1 MTAAGQIAALLLPW
15 YDVNKRSMPWRGL
28 KDPYAIWVSETMLQQ
43 TRVETVTGYFSR
55 FMAAFPTVQALAD
68 APLDEVLKLWEGLGY
83 YRRAR
88 NLHRGAR
95 QIVEEFGGVLPRTAA
110 ELKRVH
116 GIGDYTAGAIASIA
130 CGERVPAVDGNVIRV
145 TTRLHAIR
153 ENAATPTVRRR
164 IAELA
169 AEAVP
174 ADRPGDFNQAM
185 MDLGAGI
192 CVPGTPDCERCPLSG
207 VCRAFAEGGAE
218 DLPVLPVRN
227 PPKKEQHD
235 VLLILSRGRV
245 LMRQRTETMLQGL
258 WIYPMT
264 DDWLEEKELPGWCVR
279 HLKLDAELLASGG
292 EAKHVFTHRVWEM
305 KLYVLRTDAEDAP
318 AGWRFVDAEGMRR
331 LSIPTAVKAAR
342 QLAEQWLRK
351 ADTVL

>member
-1 MTAAGQIAALLLPW
+1 MADSAGRIAGLLLPW
-15 YDVNKRSMPWRGL
+15 YDEHKRTMPWRGL

-43 TRVETVTGYFSR
+43 TRVETVRAYFGR
-55 FMAAFPTVQALAD
+55 FMAAFPTVGVLAE

-88 NLHRGAR
+88 NLHAGAC
-95 QIVEEFGGVLPRTAA
+95 QVMKEFGGSLPGTAA
-110 ELKRVH
+110 ELKRVR

-130 CGERVPAVDGNVIRV
+130 FGERVPAVDGNVIRV

-153 ENAATPTVRRR
+153 ENAAMPTVRRR
-164 IAELA
+164 TAALAE
-169 AEAVP
+169 EAVP
-174 ADRPGDFNQAM
+174 AGRPGDFNQAM

-192 CVPGTPDCERCPLSG
+192 CVPGTPECERCPLSG
-207 VCRAFAEGGAE
+207 ICKAFEEGGADE
-218 DLPVLPVRN
+218 LPVLPVRN

-235 VLLILSRGRV
+235 VLVVMSRGRV

-264 DDWLEEKELPGWCVR
+264 DGRLEADELPGWCGR
-279 HLKLDAELLASGG
+279 HLKIGARVLSCAG
-292 EAKHVFTHRVWEM
+292 EARHVFTHRIWEM
-305 KLYVLRTDAEDAP
+305 QLYVLETDDEEAP
-318 AGWRFVDAEGMRR
+318 PGWVFVDAEGMRQ

-342 QLAEQWLRK
+342 LLAEQQMK
-351 ADTVL
+351 QA